1 MLLLTDLSN
10 KLNVYD
16 ESKMILNL
24 IKKII
29 IQVCAFT
36 AVN

>member
-1 MLLLTDLSN
+1 MLLLTGLSN
-10 KLNVYD
+10 KLNVYAK
-16 ESKMILNL
+16 SKMILNL

-29 IQVCAFT
+29 IQVCVFS